1 MVKERPIIMST
12 EMVKTILDGRKT
24 QTRRVVKDKHY
35 SRWQIDN
42 GIPHNGQDSIVVDID
57 GETIIPISYLK
68 VIYDEQADRVGG
80 RIFCPYGSVGDR
92 LWVKETWVEQ
102 SGDIYFKADW
112 GEDKPVSMVCDNIK
126 WRSPLFMPRW
136 ASRITL
142 EITGIR
148 VERLQEITEEDAIA
162 EGMLPEGTLLPN
174 LIHSA
179 DNPIEQ
185 FAQLW
190 DSLNAKRGYS
200 WESNC
205 WVWCI
210 SFRKI
215 EGR

>member
-42 GIPHNGQDSIVVDID
+42 GIPHNGQDSIVVDAD

-136 ASRITL
+136 ASRIIL
-142 EITGIR
+142 EITEVR
-148 VERLQEITEEDAIA
+148 AERLQNITEQDAVDESMA
-162 EGMLPEGTLLPN
+162 GRLYWEATGGLLTCARD
-174 LIHSA
+174 IFQWH
-179 DNPIEQ
+179 
-185 FAQLW
+185 W

>member
-1 MVKERPIIMST
+1 MKERPILFSS
-12 EMVKTILDGRKT
+12 EMVRAILEGKKS

-35 SRWQIDN
+35 TQWQIDN
-42 GIPHNGQDSIVVDID
+42 GIPHNGQDSIVMDVN
-57 GETIIPISYLK
+57 GETIIPLSYLK
-68 VIYDEQADRVGG
+68 VIYDEHADRVGG
-80 RIFCPYGSVGDR
+80 RIFCPYGSEGDR
-92 LWVKETWVEQ
+92 LWVREVWLKQ
-102 SGDIYFKADW
+102 A
-112 GEDKPVSMVCDNIK
+112 GEITYRTDLGELVAKSALYK
-126 WRSPLFMPRW
+126 GSWKSPRFMPRW

-142 EITGIR
+142 EITNIR
-148 VERLQEITEEDAIA
+148 VERLQEITGRDAIA
-162 EGMLPEGTLLPN
+162 EGMLPEGTMLTD

-179 DNPIEQ
+179 DDPIEQ

-210 SFRKI
+210 SFRKM